1 MIPSDRQ
8 LLRSLR
14 RAARRVAGAVGTAEH
29 RAVLGAIDV
38 ALNEL
43 LLRSDNRFYLDY
55 YRRGL
60 ALAEEGVER
69 LRIGNDA
76 IAGLLSALPKTLDP
90 GLSSSAI
97 GKATEEL
104 TSCLEALTDAAGAPR
119 GEPHRD
125 YLARITDW
133 QVSLFQ
139 HQLEAADGS
148 PAEEAPAALTRD
160 RLQTYLRSKFPA
172 WKGLD
177 VTAFE
182 PLPGGFQKATI
193 LFATD
198 DRTNGEQELVL
209 RAEQEGDIIR
219 LDGGSIDKE
228 YLTLRIAFEAG
239 IPVPEPLWLEED
251 TSAVGA
257 RFLVSRKAVGRNY
270 GTVVAASE
278 ALSKE
283 LLQSLVTELARIHA
297 VRLDPSSDLVRRSH
311 FLNWLKFD
319 TVSENTRRYIDYW
332 FELVAAGPR
341 SASPLIR
348 RTLNWLRANVPS
360 SADPPAFL
368 HGDYGLHNILIVD
381 QKVSAILDWEASR
394 VGDPADE
401 LSWFLNSAESFL
413 PREELL
419 DLYRKAGGRPVS
431 AARIRY
437 YDVLT
442 CLKMTVVCNV
452 ALSRLESLGEN
463 LNLGV
468 IGLKFNYPFASRL
481 NALIEK
487 AEKA

>member
-14 RAARRVAGAVGTAEH
+14 RAAGTVAGSVGN
-29 RAVLGAIDV
+29 AIDV
-38 ALNEL
+38 ILNEL

-60 ALAEEGVER
+60 ALAEEGALR
-69 LRIGNDA
+69 LRLGDEA
-76 IAGLLSALPKTLDP
+76 IARKLSGLPKALDP
-90 GLSSSAI
+90 DLSSAAI
-97 GKATEEL
+97 GKATEQL

-133 QVSLFQ
+133 QVSLFR
-139 HQLEAADGS
+139 HQLESMDAS
-148 PAEEAPAALTRD
+148 PGEEARPALTRD
-160 RLQTYLRSKFPA
+160 RLQAYLRNEFPA
-172 WKGLD
+172 WKELE

-182 PLPGGFQKATI
+182 PLPGGFQKVTT
-193 LFATD
+193 LFATE
-198 DRTNGEQELVL
+198 DRTNGRQELVM

-219 LDGGSIDKE
+219 LDGGAIDKE
-228 YLTLRIAFEAG
+228 YLTLRIAYDAG

-251 TSAVGA
+251 ASALGA
-257 RFLVSRKAVGRNY
+257 RFLVSRRAVGRNY

-311 FLNWLKFD
+311 FLNWLKFA
-319 TVSENTRRYIDYW
+319 TVTENTRRYVDYW
-332 FELVAAGPR
+332 FELVADGPR

-348 RTLNWLRANVPS
+348 RTLNWLRANVPDCT
-360 SADPPAFL
+360 DPPAFL

-401 LSWFLNSAESFL
+401 LSWLLNSAESFL

-419 DLYRKAGGRPVS
+419 DLYRKAGGRPVT
-431 AARIRY
+431 AERIRY